1 MQARRQCLL
10 ILVTSLMLQ
19 FRLLSPFWFI
29 QLLYWHI
36 WVKLLICLNI
46 IIRVPTSTKT
56 RDVNACSYKDKCRFS
71 HDIEAFMA

>member
-1 MQARRQCLL
+1 MQAQRQCLL

-46 IIRVPTSTKT
+46 IIRVTTSAKT
-56 RDVNACSYKDKCRFS
+56 GDANACSYKDNDS
-71 HDIEAFMA
+71 GI